1 VFEFFRSR
9 IPLWN
14 IPLTADHGFE
24 LASAKVWGL
33 YESEADKYDTEL
45 AETWK
50 GQTDAMLIFVRT
62 PCCTNQDSRY
72 KSR

>member
-1 VFEFFRSR
+1 MAKVGVGLCRLR
-9 IPLWN
+9 IAHWN
-14 IPLTADHGFE
+14 IPLTADNGFE

-62 PCCTNQDSRY
+62 P
-72 KSR
+72 